1 MAPTFLTWW
10 VLVQPHLHIKPSSGV
25 GVWGGGTMAILCL
38 GHRRSLIRPCYTNS
52 FICHPLVEF
61 LVFFNSPS
69 LSKLSWTS
77 TLLLLFLLL
86 TFNHFPS
93 ALYFASSLITMLLFF
108 NSSSSA
114 FHSLNLFL
122 IPLLPLLLLFFFLF
136 LYFTSSSEIHP
147 SLLCILLRLGL
158 NGNEYQVM
166 YHGKKNET
174 QSQHRSWVASL
185 EKRKILW
192 EGLLEFNFL
201 KKY

>member
-1 MAPTFLTWW
+1 
-10 VLVQPHLHIKPSSGV
+10 
-25 GVWGGGTMAILCL
+25 
-38 GHRRSLIRPCYTNS
+38 
-52 FICHPLVEF
+52 
-61 LVFFNSPS
+61 
-69 LSKLSWTS
+69 
-77 TLLLLFLLL
+77 
-86 TFNHFPS
+86 
-93 ALYFASSLITMLLFF
+93 MLLFF

-201 KKY
+201 KNIKDTKKKKKNYTTLNYTKLATDGTYFDLTYCFFFSNNDITMERTSIVKLSSAILQHVLLFFFNHFSFLKFN